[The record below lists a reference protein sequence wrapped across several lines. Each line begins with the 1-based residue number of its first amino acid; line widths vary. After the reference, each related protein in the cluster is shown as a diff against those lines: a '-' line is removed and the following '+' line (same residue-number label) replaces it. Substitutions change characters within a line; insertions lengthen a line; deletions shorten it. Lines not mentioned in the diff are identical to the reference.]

1 MCFEEASRI
10 GIKIP
15 FIKIAG
21 VFSRVEST
29 GAILAVRIN
38 KHHAAGMELITLVLK
53 KLCSGLSRTLST
65 ENKSQ
70 ILQKP

>member
-10 GIKIP
+10 GIKIS

-21 VFSRVEST
+21 VFGRGENT

-38 KHHAAGMELITLVLK
+38 KRQAAGVELMK
-53 KLCSGLSRTLST
+53 KLCSGLSCTLST
-65 ENKSQ
+65 ETKSQ

>member
-10 GIKIP
+10 GIKIS

-21 VFSRVEST
+21 VFGRGENT

-38 KHHAAGMELITLVLK
+38 KRHDAGMELITFK
-53 KLCSGLSRTLST
+53 KEKTLFAVKLYLI
-65 ENKSQ
+65 N
-70 ILQKP
+70 